1 MHFLPRSPNRSAGWI
16 PRVLSS
22 AGAPSRHVSKYPFLS
37 TLFLAHPRQ
46 LLGPFSS
53 FLPPLLPPPPACCGS
68 FPLLSLSGLFREH
81 FSLSVCLFACLLAWL
96 AHLFSFE
103 KNRPGQDCWAVH
115 GSHSPTGLLSGCMC
129 STVNWFIF
137 LAYFFFPLLP
147 TF

>member
-1 MHFLPRSPNRSAGWI
+1 MLDEFLGSCLLLALLPGMCQNTPSFLP
-16 PRVLSS
+16 SS
-22 AGAPSRHVSKYPFLS
+22 WH
-37 TLFLAHPRQ
+37 TPRQ

-53 FLPPLLPPPPACCGS
+53 LLPPLLPPPPACCGS